1 MRRLEEVPRE
11 ELKDILGKGWLTHD
25 GMWFYHTC
33 LDSGME
39 QANRI
44 NRQAIKS
51 LAAIEMARARKVLR
65 VEDEDLRSFEG
76 LQQFMYDALRMTL
89 PESVFS
95 RASFTFVPPDIFH
108 WEWRDGE
115 CFAYKAMRQMG
126 VIDAYVCGV
135 MYRIECWLECSG
147 IPYTMVPRIE
157 NCIMHKTG
165 HCRGDF
171 TIDFTGGA

>member
-1 MRRLEEVPRE
+1 
-11 ELKDILGKGWLTHD
+11 
-25 GMWFYHTC
+25 
-33 LDSGME
+33 ME

-51 LAAIEMARARKVLR
+51 LAAIEMGRARKVLR

-108 WEWRDGE
+108 WEWRDGG
-115 CFAYKAMRQMG
+115 CFAYTAMRQMG

-135 MYRIECWLECSG
+135 MYRIECWLESSG

-157 NCIMHKTG
+157 NCIMHETG

-171 TIDFTGGA
+171 TIDFEGSA